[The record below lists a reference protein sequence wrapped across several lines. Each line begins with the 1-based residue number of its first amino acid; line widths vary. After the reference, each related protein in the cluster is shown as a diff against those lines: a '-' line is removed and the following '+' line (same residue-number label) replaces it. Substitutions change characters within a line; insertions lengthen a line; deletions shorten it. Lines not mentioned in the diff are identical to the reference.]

1 MDYRHLLLY
10 TREQEQRFRAQY
22 PQHPQML
29 RKYEDWF
36 YTFPLYEWHEIALPP
51 KQAPFIIGMLCLLMR
66 EGRVQFSI
74 KFPDELPGSALIQR
88 EARNDKEF
96 QEYWDE
102 HIKKHQKSTF

>member
-10 TREQEQRFRAQY
+10 NKEQVERFRAQY
-22 PQHPQML
+22 PEHSRML

-36 YTFPLYEWHEIALPP
+36 HTFPLYEWYAISLPP
-51 KQAPFIIGMLCLLMR
+51 KQAQFIIGMLCLLMR
-66 EGRVQFSI
+66 EGLAQFSI

-102 HIKKHQKSTF
+102 HFKKHQ